1 MTMHDAVR
9 ALPIAR
15 ERTCAQTERQRE
27 SARARALDVN
37 DSLITPR
44 PPPACFCLSVCA
56 RTILSLSGPSQHALG
71 PSYLHHHHAQPPMPL
86 AQGGYYYG
94 PQHLHHH
101 AMMMFDHRAY
111 LYGAARPPEYALARG
126 VGLQEA
132 AGSAGSVAGA
142 AIGVL
147 MM

>member
-1 MTMHDAVR
+1 
-9 ALPIAR
+9 
-15 ERTCAQTERQRE
+15 
-27 SARARALDVN
+27 
-37 DSLITPR
+37 
-44 PPPACFCLSVCA
+44 
-56 RTILSLSGPSQHALG
+56 
-71 PSYLHHHHAQPPMPL
+71 MPL

-94 PQHLHHH
+94 PQHHH

-147 MM
+147 MMKSSEPPMAVAPAAACAAAAAAAAPTMTSAPPAAGERARIARHARLKPISSRALPPAQVSLSGICRAWPPAK

>member
-1 MTMHDAVR
+1 MLAPYLNQPHAPPF
-9 ALPIAR
+9 A
-15 ERTCAQTERQRE
+15 
-27 SARARALDVN
+27 SA
-37 DSLITPR
+37 
-44 PPPACFCLSVCA
+44 
-56 RTILSLSGPSQHALG
+56 PSR
-71 PSYLHHHHAQPPMPL
+71 
-86 AQGGYYYG
+86 YYG
-94 PQHLHHH
+94 PQHHH

-147 MM
+147 MMKSSEPPMAVAPAAACAADEGDGRNQ